1 MQVTKTTASVTVNSI
16 EIDISSV
23 SYLPDGESNELAGT
37 VEYKKE
43 NETATFTFPSE
54 LKVGIFYTL

>member
-1 MQVTKTTASVTVNSI
+1 VTLNSI

-23 SYLPDGESNELAGT
+23 SYLAEGETNELVGT
-37 VEYKKE
+37 VAYKKE

-54 LKVGIFYTL
+54 LKVGISH